1 MSEKRIAKIA
11 VAAANYSIDK
21 PYDYLIPESMAE
33 VVAPGMRVTVPF
45 SRGNRRSEGIVL
57 ALSDNSEYENLKPIE
72 SCLDKEPMLT
82 PSQLKLALWMHDRLF
97 CTVYDAVRTILPAG
111 CWFKSD
117 GARQVNDKM
126 REMISLA
133 IDAEEAFDT
142 AQNIRRKAPMQ
153 AALLELLCSTGRV
166 SAREAMHFTGASRQ
180 SLNAL
185 INAQL
190 VVADKEEVFRRP
202 EVWTGKLKALPEL
215 NREQESAY
223 SGIKKLLDEPRPEA
237 ALLCGVTGSGKTSVY
252 IRLIDD
258 TIKSGKCAILL
269 VPEIALTPQM
279 IHTFSEYFGNDVA
292 ILHSSLAVG
301 ERYDEWKRIKT
312 GGAKLAIGT
321 RSAVF
326 APFETS
332 ALSSSTRSRRTVISP
347 KTHRDTMRAM
357 LQSIAAQRP
366 IRFYCL
372 ARQLPIL
379 KAGMLRRSES
389 INSFRCTSVIMRC
402 SSRRSR

>member
-180 SLNAL
+180 SLYLRSWFVL
-185 INAQL
+185 I
-190 VVADKEEVFRRP
+190 R
-202 EVWTGKLKALPEL
+202 
-215 NREQESAY
+215 
-223 SGIKKLLDEPRPEA
+223 
-237 ALLCGVTGSGKTSVY
+237 
-252 IRLIDD
+252 
-258 TIKSGKCAILL
+258 CA
-269 VPEIALTPQM
+269 VIA
-279 IHTFSEYFGNDVA
+279 
-292 ILHSSLAVG
+292 
-301 ERYDEWKRIKT
+301 
-312 GGAKLAIGT
+312 
-321 RSAVF
+321 
-326 APFETS
+326 
-332 ALSSSTRSRRTVISP
+332 
-347 KTHRDTMRAM
+347 
-357 LQSIAAQRP
+357 
-366 IRFYCL
+366 
-372 ARQLPIL
+372 
-379 KAGMLRRSES
+379 
-389 INSFRCTSVIMRC
+389 
-402 SSRRSR
+402 